1 MPARLVLQFLGIPQV
16 HLDDKPVVTDRRKA
30 LALLAYLAV
39 NAIEHPH
46 QKHSRETLSAL
57 FWPDYTQA
65 KAFANLRRTI
75 WEVHQAIGENW
86 LIAERDSLHLNMDT
100 GIDLDVA
107 RFLDLLS
114 RGHQQMDTALRIPLL
129 ADSVK
134 LYRSHFL
141 TGFNLKDAYPFNEWA
156 FAESESLRRKFA
168 EALTLLMESHCALK
182 QADLA
187 IPYARRLVTLDPLNE
202 AAHRQLMEV
211 YLQAGQHGAALK
223 QYQTCEQT
231 LRKELNLDPQPET
244 RLLYKRIRKGEIKPP
259 VHVEKPTDT
268 TAPRHNLPLHL
279 STFIGREQAQE
290 DILRLLKKNRL
301 VTLAGA
307 GGMGKTRLSLQVGQ
321 RLLNDY
327 RDGVWFI
334 ALDSLADPALITQT
348 VASVFNIL
356 EGPARPLMDVL
367 MDVLRAK
374 TLLLILDNSE
384 HLLDACA
391 TLVKAVLQNCSNLK
405 ILVTSRETLNVPG
418 EAVYYL
424 PSLSIPEQDVQAHDS
439 IEYESI
445 GLFAERAILAQS
457 SFTLTNENIGAV
469 VEICRKVDGIPLA
482 IELAAARVNVL
493 QVEEILKQLQDS
505 FALLSSDGR
514 SILPRHQTLR
524 ASMDWSWGLLNE
536 AEQLFLRQLSAFVGG
551 WTLEAAQTVC
561 EGDVLGLTSALVK
574 KSLIVVEQE
583 TGRGTRYHFHEIV
596 REYAHEKLAESGAH
610 DNVCTRHLQY
620 FLGLSE
626 QAELQL
632 RSATLVDWLEQLNNE
647 RDNLR
652 AALNWAEK
660 TDLEAG
666 LWLSGNLWRYWESSN
681 LSEGIHWLENFL
693 QHPRSNDFPAARAH
707 VLHNYG
713 WSLTWLQRFDRARSV
728 TEESLALFRTIGNR
742 PGEADTLV
750 SLGNIKQFQDD
761 PDGALET
768 LRQALELA
776 KSLNDPWREANA
788 YYFLGWD
795 RRNFQRTLEYWEKA
809 SDLYRQVGDQI
820 TLANLVG
827 TLGQFLVL
835 DGDIELGE
843 KYLDE
848 AMLLWQSNRS
858 ANIWENIKIAKS
870 VIALVRGNHEQAR
883 ILLQEALAAIQ
894 ETGNKMG
901 YLWVRVRQG
910 YVALQAGDFA
920 EARNIFLETSRD
932 FQKDGYTIGAVF
944 ALEGMASLYTETGK
958 PQYAARLI
966 GLADAT
972 RTKIGDPRPLLE
984 QVDVDKTIAACLIK
998 MGEVAFS
1005 DAYDQGTRMTLA
1017 EAVALVMSKKWSTQ
1031 RAGQGASTVTLSEGP
1046 AELNASTP

>member
-1 MPARLVLQFLGIPQV
+1 MPSRLVLQFLGIPQI
-16 HLDDKPVVTDRRKA
+16 HLDDKPAATDRRKA
-30 LALLAYLAV
+30 VALLAYLAL
-39 NAIEHPH
+39 NGIEHPQ
-46 QKHSRETLSAL
+46 QKYSREALSAL
-57 FWPDYTQA
+57 FWPEYTQA
-65 KAFANLRRTI
+65 KAFANLRRTL
-75 WEVHQAIGENW
+75 WEAHQAIGESW
-86 LIAERDSLHLNMDT
+86 LIAERDSLRLNMDA
-100 GIDLDVA
+100 GIKLDVA

-114 RGHQQMDTALRIPLL
+114 QGSQQADPALRLPLL

-134 LYRSHFL
+134 LYRGHFL
-141 TGFNLKDAYPFNEWA
+141 AGFSLKDAYPFNEWA
-156 FAESESLRRKFA
+156 FAESEGLRRKFA
-168 EALTLLMESHCALK
+168 EALTRLVESHCELK

-202 AAHRQLMEV
+202 TAHRQLMEV

-259 VHVEKPTDT
+259 VQVEKPTDT

-279 STFIGREQAQE
+279 STFIGREKEQQ
-290 DILRLLKKNRL
+290 DILRLLEKNRL

-307 GGMGKTRLSLQVGQ
+307 GGIGKTRLSLQVGQ

-327 RDGVWFI
+327 PDGVWFI
-334 ALDSLADPALITQT
+334 TLDSLADPVLITQT

-391 TLVKAVLQNCSNLK
+391 NLVKAVLQNCSNLK

-424 PSLSIPEQDVQAHDS
+424 PSLSIPEQEVQAHDS

-445 GLFAERAILAQS
+445 RLFAERAILAQS
-457 SFTLTNENIGAV
+457 SFTLTNENAGAV

-505 FALLSSDGR
+505 FVLLSSDGR
-514 SILPRHQTLR
+514 SILPRHQTLQ

-536 AEQLFLRQLSAFVGG
+536 AEQTFLRQLSAFAGG
-551 WTLEAAQTVC
+551 WTLESARAVC

-574 KSLIVVEQE
+574 KSLIVVEQG

-596 REYAHEKLAESGAH
+596 RAYAHEKLVESGTH
-610 DNVCTRHLQY
+610 DNICTRHLQY
-620 FLGLSE
+620 FLGVSE
-626 QAELQL
+626 QFELLL
-632 RSATLVDWLEQLNNE
+632 RSTTRVDWLEHLNDE

-652 AALNWAEK
+652 AALNWADK
-660 TDLEAG
+660 TDLETG

-681 LSEGIHWLENFL
+681 LPEGIYWLENFL
-693 QHPRSNDFPAARAH
+693 QHSRSNDFPAARAH

-713 WSLTWLQRFDRARSV
+713 WFLTWLQQFERARSA
-728 TEESLALFRTIGNR
+728 TEESLALFRAIGNQ
-742 PGEADTLV
+742 PGEVDTLI

-761 PDGALET
+761 PDGALEF

-795 RRNFQRTLEYWEKA
+795 RSNFQRTLEYWEKA
-809 SDLYRQVGDQI
+809 SGLYRQVGDQI
-820 TLANLVG
+820 TLANLVSA
-827 TLGQFLVL
+827 LGQFLVL
-835 DGDIELGE
+835 NGDLELGE

-858 ANIWENIKIAKS
+858 ANIWENVRIAKS
-870 VIALVRGNHEQAR
+870 MIALLHGDHAQAGT
-883 ILLQEALAAIQ
+883 LLQEALAAVK

-910 YVALQAGDFA
+910 YVALHARNFA
-920 EARNIFLETSRD
+920 EARDIFLETSRD

-944 ALEGMASLYTETGK
+944 ALEGMASLYVETGK

-966 GLADAT
+966 GLADT
-972 RTKIGDPRPLLE
+972 IREKISDRRPLLE

-998 MGEVAFS
+998 MGEAAFS

-1017 EAVALVMSKKWSTQ
+1017 EAVALVMSKKWSAQ
-1031 RAGQGASTVTLSEGP
+1031 RGGQGASTVALSEGP
-1046 AELNASTP
+1046 TELNASTP